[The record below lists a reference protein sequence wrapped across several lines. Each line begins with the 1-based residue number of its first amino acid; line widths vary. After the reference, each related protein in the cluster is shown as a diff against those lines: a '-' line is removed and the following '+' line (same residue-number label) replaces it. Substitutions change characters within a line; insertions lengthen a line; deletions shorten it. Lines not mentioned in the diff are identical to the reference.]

1 MLVNNVPILEEWVTL
16 PTAAQM
22 LGVTKQTVH
31 NMVAAGKFPSVH
43 TISGT
48 GKRNIYVVRR
58 AEVFDVRAARQQAT
72 DEIIEGAAIPIP
84 GESPAEKAKKNAEE
98 ARQGM
103 SYLQLRGALH
113 AGMASDDPYLE
124 DSDG

>member
-58 AEVFDVRAARQQAT
+58 AEVDRR
-72 DEIIEGAAIPIP
+72 DH
-84 GESPAEKAKKNAEE
+84 
-98 ARQGM
+98 
-103 SYLQLRGALH
+103 RGC
-113 AGMASDDPYLE
+113 GNP
-124 DSDG
+124 DSWRKSR